1 MCSRNE
7 LLYFLFINHYG
18 EFLNKEY
25 RDLLDFEYIQREK
38 DKLFNISHKDR
49 YFNLKLMY
57 ESSRDYK
64 MHTEDTMKF
73 ISSLLA
79 LHIIT
84 DKFIGVVYLNENEIS
99 NILKN
104 EHYYR
109 LYDRKYN
116 YCTKLKTNKI
126 KPNP

>member
-1 MCSRNE
+1 MNSRKE

-38 DKLFNISHKDR
+38 DKLFNISHKDK

-57 ESSRDYK
+57 RSSRDYER
-64 MHTEDTMKF
+64 HTDDTKKF

-84 DKFIGVVYLNENEIS
+84 DKFIGIVFLNEDEIS

-109 LYDRKYN
+109 LYDRNYN
-116 YCTKLKTNKI
+116 YYAKLKTNKI
-126 KPNP
+126 KPNL